1 MHFGKQLKVEAYGPW
16 AGNYIDYL
24 KLKRIVRE
32 IYNRNDLTVEQSLSP
47 RGSTAFLYS
56 SGGDNGDEENLS
68 EVTEFQEADLGTDE
82 SSKSYTD
89 YKCEK
94 LGLTRPQN
102 RKSPRLGHET
112 SPPPPPRS
120 PKLSSASPPPSLSPT
135 LPRMSSTSPS
145 GTMRSVSP
153 AGGASS
159 VASISNMSSLVET
172 TEGTSLEDIEY
183 FLREL
188 EAERVRISTF
198 FDAEVQLVE
207 VKVNAAEKMIAEK
220 HNNMTNYT
228 DSYIKKTLF
237 DALNICEELV
247 DYSCLNLVGFTKI
260 VKKFVR
266 FTGFKQ
272 NAALIRYIKKS
283 SFVAELNHVTEL
295 AATAKRVYGT
305 GFPGEENV
313 LTQSVEAARSW
324 KRNTILNEFDVY
336 TKKASIK
343 PAPDKSLWPVA
354 LALFLLVFFMAV
366 PLFEKNS
373 RPAQRCLGVVL
384 SAVVLWVS
392 ECWPLFVTSLL
403 IPLFVI
409 LSDVMLNSDE
419 TLMDPASAAKVVF
432 GQMFPSNVPLI
443 LAGFSIAQ
451 AFGKYHLDVK
461 IALFILK
468 RPFWRTPA
476 RFVIAVELLC
486 FFMSMWISN
495 VAATVLLMTIT
506 MPVIRSLPRNS
517 VYAKTLL
524 MATAVSGNV
533 GGMTTQI
540 ASPQNAVCA
549 SLKEY
554 SVDFVNFSVIT
565 LPVCPFLLVLGHLL
579 VMALFKPD
587 ITDLPDI
594 QLEESDP
601 VAEAANIIAAERNEN
616 ADSADVSAEAS
627 KGKSKIKLWAKT
639 LKAKQ
644 IIVVVITIIS
654 IILWA
659 SSPWLS
665 IFAENIGII
674 SLVPLVAFYGLG
686 LLSPD
691 DFLRMPWNL
700 VILIAGGNVLGEAV
714 ESSKL
719 LEMAGNLILK
729 LPSDLYLISAVSGI
743 VMLVAGSFV
752 SHTVAALILLRL
764 FGRVGEA
771 LGHPKL
777 IVMTSIVMCCG
788 AMPLPISSFPNM
800 NACSLT
806 REDGTTFL
814 STVDFLKIGIPCTI
828 LAYVGSNSIT
838 YWMAILMG
846 L

>member
-1 MHFGKQLKVEAYGPW
+1 MHFGRQLKVEAYGPW
-16 AGNYIDYL
+16 SENYINYL
-24 KLKRIVRE
+24 KLKRVIRD
-32 IYNRNDLTVEQSLSP
+32 IHNRSSLCMEQAMAP
-47 RGSTAFLYS
+47 RGSSHALYS
-56 SGGDNGDEENLS
+56 AIDDGVGGDDDDDDDLEIQDPNMEPDE
-68 EVTEFQEADLGTDE
+68 A
-82 SSKSYTD
+82 SKSYTD
-89 YKCEK
+89 MKCEI
-94 LGLTRPQN
+94 LGLSQ
-102 RKSPRLGHET
+102 RKSPRPSVSGPSLLPT
-112 SPPPPPRS
+112 SPTA
-120 PKLSSASPPPSLSPT
+120 SSSSLSDD
-135 LPRMSSTSPS
+135 
-145 GTMRSVSP
+145 
-153 AGGASS
+153 ASAA
-159 VASISNMSSLVET
+159 ASIKSMGSLTGPTET
-172 TEGTSLEDIEY
+172 TGEEDIKE
-183 FLREL
+183 FLLEL
-188 EAERVRISTF
+188 EAERVRVSTF
-198 FDAEVQLVE
+198 FEAEVQLVE
-207 VKVNAAEKMIAEK
+207 VKVNAAENMINEK
-220 HNNMTNYT
+220 QGTQTTYT

-260 VKKFVR
+260 VKKFVKY
-266 FTGFKQ
+266 TGFKH
-272 NAALIRYIKKS
+272 NAALVRYIKKS
-283 SFVAELNHVTEL
+283 PFVAELGRVTEL
-295 AATAKRVYGT
+295 ATEAKRVYGV
-305 GFPGEENV
+305 GFPGEEGV

-324 KRNTILNEFDVY
+324 KRNTILNEFDVQ
-336 TKKASIK
+336 TKKATIK
-343 PAPDKSLWPVA
+343 PAADKPLWPVA
-354 LALFLLVFFMAV
+354 LAVVLLVVFVFV
-366 PLFEKNS
+366 PLFPKES

-384 SAVVLWVS
+384 SSVVLWVT
-392 ECWPLFVTSLL
+392 ECWPLFVTSLF
-403 IPLFVI
+403 IPLSVI
-409 LSDVMLNSDE
+409 LSSVMLNADG
-419 TLMDPASAAKVVF
+419 TQMDPAGAAKVVF
-432 GQMFPSNVPLI
+432 AQMFPSNVPLI

-451 AFGKYHLDVK
+451 AFGKYRLDVK

-517 VYAKTLL
+517 IYAKTLL

-554 SVDFVNFSVIT
+554 SVDFVHFSCIT

-587 ITDLPDI
+587 ITDLPDM
-594 QLEESDP
+594 QLDEGDP
-601 VAEAANIIAAERNEN
+601 VAEAANIIATERSSHAPDAAAATAN
-616 ADSADVSAEAS
+616 A
-627 KGKSKIKLWAKT
+627 KGLSKISAWAKS
-639 LKAKQ
+639 LQGKQ
-644 IIVVVITIIS
+644 ITVVIITAVS
-654 IILWA
+654 IVLWA
-659 SSPWLS
+659 SSPWLEV
-665 IFAENIGII
+665 FAENIGII

-686 LLSPD
+686 LLTPD

-719 LEMAGNLILK
+719 LEMAGNLILE
-729 LPSDLYLISAVSGI
+729 LPDNLYLISAVSGI
-743 VMLVAGSFV
+743 VMLIAGSFV

-764 FGRVGEA
+764 FGRVGEE

-806 REDGTTFL
+806 KDDGTTFL
-814 STVDFLKIGIPCTI
+814 GTVDFLKIGIPCTI
-828 LAYVGSNSIT
+828 FAYIGSNSIT
-838 YWMAILMG
+838 YWMAILLG

>member
-16 AGNYIDYL
+16 SGNYIDYN
-24 KLKRIVRE
+24 KLKRIIRS
-32 IYNRNDLTVEQSLSP
+32 IYNLNNLSVERSLSP
-47 RGSTAFLYS
+47 QGQSRVLYAPAS
-56 SGGDNGDEENLS
+56 SKDDEDDEDEESEIQDPNL
-68 EVTEFQEADLGTDE
+68 EPDD
-82 SSKSYTD
+82 SSKTYTD
-89 YKCEK
+89 LTCER
-94 LGLTRPQN
+94 LGLSP
-102 RKSPRLGHET
+102 KSPKNLHET

-120 PKLSSASPPPSLSPT
+120 ETSPT
-135 LPRMSSTSPS
+135 ATLTCAESSITSSSPS
-145 GTMRSVSP
+145 SSP
-153 AGGASS
+153 ATTLTYRGANN
-159 VASISNMSSLVET
+159 AQSIANMSSLIED
-172 TEGTSLEDIEY
+172 TESNSQEEIEY

-207 VKVNAAEKMIAEK
+207 VKISTAEKMIAEK
-220 HNNMTNYT
+220 ESSMTNYT

-272 NAALIRYIKKS
+272 NASLIRYIKKS
-283 SFVAELNHVTEL
+283 SFVANLNHVTEL
-295 AATAKRVYGT
+295 AATAKRVYGR

-336 TKKASIK
+336 TKKATIK

-366 PLFEKNS
+366 PMFSKDS

-384 SAVVLWVS
+384 SAVVLWVT

-409 LSDVMLNSDE
+409 LSDVMLNDDG
-419 TLMDPASAAKVVF
+419 TLMSPSSAAKEAF
-432 GQMFPSNVPLI
+432 AQMFPSNVPLI

-468 RPFWRTPA
+468 KPFWRTPA

-506 MPVIRSLPRNS
+506 MPVIRSLPKGS

-554 SVDFVNFSVIT
+554 SVDFVNFSCIT

-594 QLEESDP
+594 QLEENDP

-616 ADSADVSAEAS
+616 ADSPDAAAAAAAA
-627 KGKSKIKLWAKT
+627 KGQSKISLWAKT
-639 LKAKQ
+639 PKGKQ
-644 IIVVVITIIS
+644 IIVVVITAIS
-654 IILWA
+654 IVLWA
-659 SSPWLS
+659 SSPWMD

-674 SLVPLVAFYGLG
+674 SIIPLVAFYGLG

-691 DFLRMPWNL
+691 DFLKMPWNL

-729 LPSDLYLISAVSGI
+729 LPDNLYLISAVSGI
-743 VMLVAGSFV
+743 VMLIAGSFV

-806 REDGTTFL
+806 RDDGTTFL
-814 STVDFLKIGIPCTI
+814 NTADFLKIGIPCTI
-828 LAYVGSNSIT
+828 LAYIGSNSIT